1 MKKVLVVAY
10 LFPPIGGIGVQ
21 RSLKMVKYLRQF
33 GWEPCVLTV
42 DPVYHATY
50 DPSLMQQVP
59 DGVVIERVPQSDPS
73 VLLRSR
79 GAKGEQND
87 ATASSRENQ
96 IFAAGVSQRLKGTV
110 MSAFKTSVKTLKD
123 LVMIPD
129 DQALWYLRARKKA
142 VEMVRR
148 HQIEVIYTTSGPH
161 SDLLVGRYVKR
172 KTGIPWIAEFRDPW
186 TQNMHFNAR
195 GLRKQIEEKMEHS
208 VMLEADRV
216 VTVTDSFARNFQKK
230 HPEMTPPVV
239 IPNGFDPEDYQ
250 NIRTSGDEGKFTLAY
265 TGILYQKRHPRHFL
279 KAVYELI
286 AEGKIERNQIRLT
299 FAGVFDYPGYTENI
313 DFVKQLGL
321 DDIVGVLGY
330 LPHHEALSLLKG
342 ADVQLLIGDTAPES
356 GDYIPGKLFEYMALG
371 KPVFA
376 LMMPGESTRIID
388 EYQLGK
394 WVEPADHEAIKDTLY
409 RMYLN
414 WKESGSALSP
424 AGGKLDLQKFQRDY
438 QAGQLA
444 QIMGNL
450 TKNTIY

>member
-33 GWEPCVLTV
+33 GWEPYVLTV

-59 DGVVIERVPQSDPS
+59 AGVVIERVPQSDPS
-73 VLLRSR
+73 VFLRMR
-79 GAKGEQND
+79 QAKGAQN
-87 ATASSRENQ
+87 ATSTSGENHT
-96 IFAAGVSQRLKGTV
+96 AAGVSQRIKGAV
-110 MSAFKTSVKTLKD
+110 LSAVKTSVKTLKD

-129 DQALWYLRARKKA
+129 DQALWYLRAREKA

-148 HQIEVIYTTSGPH
+148 HQIDLIYTTSGPH

-195 GLRKQIEEKMEHS
+195 GWRKRIEEKMERS

-230 HPEMTPPVV
+230 YPEMTPPAV
-239 IPNGFDPEDYQ
+239 IYNGFDPEDYQ
-250 NIRTSGDEGKFTLAY
+250 DIRPSGNEGKFTLAY

-279 KAVYELI
+279 KAVHELI
-286 AEGKIERNQIRLT
+286 AEGKMERDQIRLT
-299 FAGVFDYPGYTENI
+299 FAGVFDYPGYSENS
-313 DFVKQLGL
+313 DYVRQLGL
-321 DDIVGVLGY
+321 DDVVDVRGY

-371 KPVFA
+371 KPIFA
-376 LMMPGESTRIID
+376 LMMPGASTRIID
-388 EYQLGK
+388 QYQLGK

-414 WKESGSALSP
+414 WKESRSALP
-424 AGGKLDLQKFQRDY
+424 QVGKKRDLHKYQRDY

-444 QIMGNL
+444 EIMGNL
-450 TKNTIY
+450 T